1 MVPPML
7 GALTIPPAE
16 HEVASA
22 AARISD
28 GALDHATVARW
39 PQAHDHHAYLLTAP
53 DGCQYLFKAG
63 RMRHPGRMRRYL
75 HVAAMLKEYLV
86 PHPTLRWYDMDKDT
100 LSVPYLIQDFL
111 RGQDLGS
118 VGAELSFTDQ
128 HRVGAKLASAFRA
141 LHQIDYVDTPTSWA
155 TEFDDRFRTRVA
167 ECVVLD
173 AIDKAAV
180 ERIVAY
186 YDARRGA
193 LDDVPRRLS
202 HDDPSA
208 ENIIVERR
216 DDGWQ
221 FVALVDFERA
231 RGRDPLLDLA
241 KLRASTFAAWPAMA
255 APFNAAYGTLEP
267 YGPDL
272 RARAELYDLYVPLA
286 AVAYFRENERPD
298 REESA
303 RAALR
308 AWLDRAA

>member
-1 MVPPML
+1 ML
-7 GALTIPPAE
+7 GALTVPPAE
-16 HEVASA
+16 DEVARA
-22 AARISD
+22 AARVSD
-28 GALDHATVARW
+28 GALREATVARW
-39 PQAHDHHAYLLTAP
+39 PQAHDHHAYLLTAR
-53 DGCQYLFKAG
+53 DGCEYLFKAA
-63 RMRHPGRMRRYL
+63 RMRHPGRMRRYV
-75 HVAAMLKEYLV
+75 HVAAMLEESLV
-86 PHPTLRWYDMDKDT
+86 PYPRLRWYDMDKDT
-100 LSVPYLIQDFL
+100 LAVPYLIQDFL

-118 VGAELSFTDQ
+118 VGGELSFTDQ
-128 HRVGAKLASAFRA
+128 HRVGSKLAAAFRA

-173 AIDKAAV
+173 ALDKPSV
-180 ERIVAY
+180 ERIVGY
-186 YDARRGA
+186 YETRRGA
-193 LDDVPRRLS
+193 LEDVPRRLS

-216 DDGWQ
+216 GEGWE
-221 FVALVDFERA
+221 FVGLVDFERA

-241 KLRASTFAAWPAMA
+241 KLRATTFAAWPAMA
-255 APFNAAYGTLEP
+255 APFNAAYGALEP

-286 AVAYFRENERPD
+286 AIAFFRQNERQD

-308 AWLDRAA
+308 AWLDRVA

>member
-1 MVPPML
+1 VL
-7 GALTIPPAE
+7 GALTVPPAE
-16 HEVASA
+16 DDVARA
-22 AARISD
+22 AARVSD
-28 GALDHATVARW
+28 GALDEATVARW
-39 PQAHDHHAYLLTAP
+39 PRAHDHHAYLLTAR
-53 DGCQYLFKAG
+53 DGCEYLFKAA
-63 RMRHPGRMRRYL
+63 RMRHAGRMRRYV

-86 PHPTLRWYDMDKDT
+86 PHPALRWYDMDKDT
-100 LSVPYLIQDFL
+100 LEVPYLIQDYL

-118 VGAELSFTDQ
+118 VGSELSFADQ
-128 HRVGAKLASAFRA
+128 HRVGTKLGAAFRA

-173 AIDKAAV
+173 AVNKAAV

-186 YDARRGA
+186 YDARREA
-193 LDDVPRRLS
+193 LEGVPRRLS

-216 DDGWQ
+216 ADGWQ

-241 KLRASTFAAWPAMA
+241 RLRATTFAAWPAMA
-255 APFNAAYGTLEP
+255 APFNAAYGALEP

-286 AVAYFRENERPD
+286 AIAHFRENDRAD
-298 REESA
+298 REEAA

-308 AWLDRAA
+308 AWLSRDA

>member
-7 GALTIPPAE
+7 GALTVPPAE
-16 HEVASA
+16 DEVARA
-22 AARISD
+22 AARVSQ
-28 GALDHATVARW
+28 GALDDAAVARW
-39 PQAHDHHAYLLTAP
+39 PRARDHHAYLLTAR
-53 DGCQYLFKAG
+53 DGGEYLFKAA

-75 HVAAMLKEYLV
+75 HVAAMLKEREV
-86 PHPTLRWYDMDKDT
+86 PHPELRWYDMDKDT
-100 LSVPYLIQDFL
+100 LAVPYLIQDFL

-118 VGAELSFTDQ
+118 VGRDLSFTDQ
-128 HRVGAKLASAFRA
+128 HRIGSKLAAAFRA
-141 LHQIDYVDTPTSWA
+141 LHQIDYIDTPTSWA

-167 ECVVLD
+167 ECFVLD
-173 AIDKAAV
+173 AIDKADV

-186 YDARRGA
+186 YDVRRGA
-193 LDDVPRRLS
+193 LSDVPRRLS
-202 HDDPSA
+202 HDDPS
-208 ENIIVERR
+208 ESNIIVDRR
-216 DDGWQ
+216 GDGWE

-241 KLRASTFAAWPAMA
+241 KLRATTFAAWPAMA

-286 AVAYFRENERPD
+286 AIAYFRENERPD
-298 REESA
+298 REEAA

-308 AWLDRAA
+308 AWLDRDG